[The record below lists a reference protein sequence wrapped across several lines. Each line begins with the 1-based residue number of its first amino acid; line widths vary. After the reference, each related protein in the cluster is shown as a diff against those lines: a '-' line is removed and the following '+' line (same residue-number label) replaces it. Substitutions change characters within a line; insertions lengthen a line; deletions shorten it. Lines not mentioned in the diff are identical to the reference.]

1 MSSFFAGL
9 ESLKERLNLSGIGG
23 RIPLSVDTVRFDRT
37 GIDRAKAITGYPY
50 RKRIVHNYLP

>member
-1 MSSFFAGL
+1 M
-9 ESLKERLNLSGIGG
+9 GG